1 MSWGSSRTE
10 TPDLTGARILVVEDE
25 ALVGFELETMLA
37 DAGADVVGPS
47 ITLDEA
53 MVAAEHEPLSAAILD
68 IRIGGRMVWPL
79 ARELTARDVPVLFY
93 TGQIDTESIRA
104 DWPQATVLA
113 KPASSDTLLTAI
125 AGIARPLSE
134 E

>member
-1 MSWGSSRTE
+1 MSGSNTRTSGPHLE
-10 TPDLTGARILVVEDE
+10 GARILVVEDE
-25 ALVGFELETMLA
+25 ALVGFELETILA
-37 DAGADVVGPS
+37 DAGAEVVGPA

-79 ARELTARDVPVLFY
+79 ARELIARNVPVVFY
-93 TGQIDTESIRA
+93 TGQIDTETIRT
-104 DWPQATVLA
+104 DWPRCTVVA
-113 KPASSDTLLTAI
+113 KPATNQMLLAAVAAI
-125 AGIARPLSE
+125 ARDVTE